1 MKCIQYPMTMEQ
13 KLEII
18 DFFYDQ
24 YYNTNQDV
32 EAFAQEFY
40 FTTGNI
46 LLGRIPLDLKK
57 INSYQFGLR
66 KILPD
71 LTTVGEVIDVLEE

>member
-1 MKCIQYPMTMEQ
+1 MTFEQ

-32 EAFAQEFY
+32 KDFAQEFY

-57 INSYQFGLR
+57 IKSYEFGLKR
-66 KILPD
+66 IIPD
-71 LTTVGEVIDVLEE
+71 LLTVGEVIDIPEE